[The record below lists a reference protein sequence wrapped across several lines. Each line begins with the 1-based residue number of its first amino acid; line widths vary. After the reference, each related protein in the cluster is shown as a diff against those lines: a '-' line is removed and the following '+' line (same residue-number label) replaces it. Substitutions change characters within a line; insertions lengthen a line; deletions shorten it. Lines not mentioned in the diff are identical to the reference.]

1 MVTGKPALRALAA
14 AFAVAV
20 CAFAPASAD
29 PAEARG
35 GGDRVEAGAR
45 GVCGR
50 ASSARLRLRAEDG
63 EIRVDTDVRTSRT
76 GVWRLTVLHERRV
89 ATRVR
94 VRATRGS
101 RGFHHRILLPDYE
114 GADAVSVRA
123 TAPSG
128 EICTAAATV
137 AAPQAGED
145 SRS

>member
-1 MVTGKPALRALAA
+1 MTGAPTFCALAA
-14 AFAVAV
+14 AFAVGA
-20 CAFAPASAD
+20 CALALASAD

-35 GGDRVEAGAR
+35 GDDRVEASVR

-50 ASSARLRLRAEDG
+50 ASSSRLRLRAEDG
-63 EIRVDTDVRTSRT
+63 EIRVDTDVRTSRL

-123 TAPSG
+123 TAPGG
-128 EICTAAATV
+128 EICTAVATV